1 MSVPLRNVL
10 LLSLFALAM
19 AHVEA
24 ALVVHLRSLYYPA
37 DPLNVFP
44 LVLLSHRDLAIELAR
59 ESATVVMIL
68 TVALLAERGA
78 GRVFAAFCYV
88 FGLWD
93 IGYYLWLKQMIGWPV
108 AWLEWDVLFLIPWP
122 WFGPWLAAALIAL
135 LLLGWGARVLLGNAV
150 PVFGRG
156 TLLLFAAGVLLAL
169 GAFLWPAVP
178 LLAGGEQAFA
188 GYRPSGFPWLVWLA
202 GYLLMGLGLWRA
214 LP

>member
-68 TVALLAERGA
+68 TVALLAVRGA

-150 PVFGRG
+150 PVMGRAM
-156 TLLLFAAGVLLAL
+156 LLMFVSGALLAL
-169 GAFLWPAVP
+169 GAFVWPALP

-188 GYRPSGFPWLVWLA
+188 GYRPDGFPWLVWLG